1 MWRIY
6 NQHGEQTK
14 IAEQEILAR
23 LQIMED
29 EQISYKRYCLN
40 CTRYRRSN
48 GSPTDFVGSGFWFS
62 WGSTT
67 ICRWLDDRVRSFTR
81 ADDIGSSRSISD
93 YESEV
98 FIHWNVVIRHK
109 SQRSD
114 HLTTIVVV
122 ILCCFARGRTEKAN
136 RRNLSE
142 AGSCSVYLKRCL
154 PKPVAT
160 ARTAKAK
167 NQRHITVCQS

>member
-1 MWRIY
+1 MWRIS

-23 LQIMED
+23 LQIMEE

-62 WGSTT
+62 WGIATAR
-67 ICRWLDDRVRSFTR
+67 RWLDDRVRSFTR
-81 ADDIGSSRSISD
+81 ADDKGSSRCISD

-98 FIHWNVVIRHK
+98 FISRNVVIRHK
-109 SQRSD
+109 SKRSD

-122 ILCCFARGRTEKAN
+122 FLCCFARGRTEKAN
-136 RRNLSE
+136 RHNISEEKWDVDETNCILKVISQRILSR
-142 AGSCSVYLKRCL
+142 GIKLLSLL
-154 PKPVAT
+154 
-160 ARTAKAK
+160 
-167 NQRHITVCQS
+167 

>member
-48 GSPTDFVGSGFWFS
+48 GSPTDFVGIGFWFS
-62 WGSTT
+62 WGRATAR
-67 ICRWLDDRVRSFTR
+67 IWLDDRVWSFTR
-81 ADDIGSSRSISD
+81 ADDIGSSRDISD

-98 FIHWNVVIRHK
+98 FISRNVVIRHK

-122 ILCCFARGRTEKAN
+122 FLCCFARGRTEKAN
-136 RRNLSE
+136 RYNFSE
-142 AGSCSVYLKRCL
+142 DADRQSRWMLENDIGLKITAEA
-154 PKPVAT
+154 VADLCDS
-160 ARTAKAK
+160 R
-167 NQRHITVCQS
+167 